1 MEIKTYQEIVA
12 PDERSKLVA
21 FIEARLP
28 DGGFDMEIAA
38 RAVQEYVSR
47 IDLHSD
53 VPKVVADSFERVRKV
68 YSYGLFEYEM
78 FTVAQDQVILLL
90 EQALRERF
98 MALYD
103 NEVTLVHHQSKEEE
117 RLKVTDFE
125 VLRSRLNGREPK
137 AKGPWRLKLRSGAY
151 LRESNGQPADFRGG
165 LAQLQKWARQE
176 GLLHGQRTR
185 TLDPYFVEDRNMV
198 AHPSYR
204 LVGPGEATRTIY
216 DMAET
221 INRLWGHLTPGGN
234 LYPAPI
240 QRTAMIV
247 AWKDEGRSLAM
258 MRAEQLPYFMQ
269 PGDWTL
275 IIVLG
280 AEGDTT
286 LMGFDSRYERTAF
299 PSELLWGPGSKAEA
313 EAWSA
318 EHGVVSD
325 ECAVIDRRFA
335 VQVVGGKTYLPR
347 RPEVALGLPPERRA
361 GTWHLLIADN
371 YLDAFNKVRSDA
383 TAVEEIFV
391 GDWDKM
397 AERLRRDGVSPVQ
410 APPVCVPGFR
420 SRVAPDV
427 GAD

>member
-1 MEIKTYQEIVA
+1 MEIKTYQELIA

-28 DGGFDMEIAA
+28 DGGFDIEIAA
-38 RAVQEYVSR
+38 RVVQEYVSR
-47 IDLHSD
+47 IELDCD

-68 YSYGLFEYEM
+68 YSYGLFEYEL
-78 FTVAQDQVILLL
+78 FTVAQDQAILLL

-98 MALYD
+98 TPLYD
-103 NEVTLVHHQSKEEE
+103 NEVTLVHHQSKWEE

-125 VLRSRLNGREPK
+125 VLWSRFNGREPK
-137 AKGPWRLKLRSGAY
+137 AKGPWHLKLRSGDY
-151 LRESNGQPADFRGG
+151 LCDNNGQPAVFRGG

-221 INRLWGHLTPGGN
+221 INRLWGHLTPGGS

-240 QRTAMIV
+240 GRTAMIV
-247 AWKDEGRSLAM
+247 AWKDGGSSLAM
-258 MRAEQLPYFMQ
+258 MRAEQIRFFMQ

-280 AEGDTT
+280 VEGDAT
-286 LMGFDSRYERTAF
+286 LRGFDNRYERTAF

-313 EAWSA
+313 EAWLA
-318 EHGVVSD
+318 EHGVASD
-325 ECAVIDRRFA
+325 ECATIDRRFA
-335 VQVVGGKTYLPR
+335 VQAVGGKTYLPR

-361 GTWHLLIADN
+361 GMWHLLIADN

-383 TAVEEIFV
+383 TAVEEILV
-391 GDWDKM
+391 GDWGKM
-397 AERLRRDGVSPVQ
+397 AERLRRDGVSPVEVQ
-410 APPVCVPGFR
+410 PVRVPGSC

>member
-1 MEIKTYQEIVA
+1 V
-12 PDERSKLVA
+12 
-21 FIEARLP
+21 
-28 DGGFDMEIAA
+28 
-38 RAVQEYVSR
+38 
-47 IDLHSD
+47 
-53 VPKVVADSFERVRKV
+53 DS
-68 YSYGLFEYEM
+68 GLG
-78 FTVAQDQVILLL
+78 
-90 EQALRERF
+90 
-98 MALYD
+98 D
-103 NEVTLVHHQSKEEE
+103 N
-117 RLKVTDFE
+117 D
-125 VLRSRLNGREPK
+125 
-137 AKGPWRLKLRSGAY
+137 
-151 LRESNGQPADFRGG
+151 GQPAVFRGG

-198 AHPSYR
+198 AHASYR
-204 LVGPGEATRTIY
+204 LVGPGDATRTIY
-216 DMAET
+216 YMAET
-221 INRLWGHLTPGGN
+221 INRLWGHLTPGGS

-247 AWKDEGRSLAM
+247 AWKDGGNTLTM
-258 MRAEQLPYFMQ
+258 MRTEQLPSFMQ

-280 AEGDTT
+280 VEDDAT
-286 LMGFDSRYERTAF
+286 LMGFDNRYERTKF

-313 EAWSA
+313 EAWFA

-347 RPEVALGLPPERRA
+347 RPEVALGLPPGRCA
-361 GTWHLLIADN
+361 GMWHLLIADN

-383 TAVEEIFV
+383 PAVEEIFV

-397 AERLRRDGVSPVQ
+397 AERLRRDGVSPVEVL
-410 APPVCVPGFR
+410 PVRVPGFG